1 MMQTSFSFFNSN
13 NGIRKRMEEMS
24 KYYSG
29 NNSNKNSGPVIVSY
43 KNDIFSK
50 DNNKNIN
57 NVDKNLFFKENKNL
71 KLELSKEITPRCLIA
86 QRYNEKSNL

>member
-1 MMQTSFSFFNSN
+1 LKLNSNTLFFGNKNVKNQKAQMIQTSFSFFNSN

-50 DNNKNIN
+50 DNNKNFIMLI
-57 NVDKNLFFKENKNL
+57 KIYFL
-71 KLELSKEITPRCLIA
+71 KKIKI
-86 QRYNEKSNL
+86 

>member
-1 MMQTSFSFFNSN
+1 MKLNSNTLFFGNKNVKNQKAQMIQTSFSFFNSN

-50 DNNKNIN
+50 DNNKNFIMLI
-57 NVDKNLFFKENKNL
+57 KIYFL
-71 KLELSKEITPRCLIA
+71 KKIKI
-86 QRYNEKSNL
+86 

>member
-1 MMQTSFSFFNSN
+1 LKLNSNTLFFGNKNVKNQKAQMMQTSFSFFNSN

-50 DNNKNIN
+50 DNNKNFIMLI
-57 NVDKNLFFKENKNL
+57 KIYFL
-71 KLELSKEITPRCLIA
+71 KKIKI
-86 QRYNEKSNL
+86 